1 MKTNITTCKII
12 IMILAVAISLFTSCS
27 SSDDSTRPTTQTWH
41 NHFVINRDTEAT
53 AAYGSSSRVQ
63 INFVVTNIPTDMAAE
78 GDSLAIT
85 GYNLCDSTGTEYSW
99 KVGASETSTEF
110 VKTVTSSSVT
120 FTFFWNTTFNT
131 TDFKV
136 FKAGD
141 WDSPIV
147 IDPEES
153 NGNIDIAFDSGLAK
167 AGDVLTI
174 TVDASTL
181 Q

>member
-1 MKTNITTCKII
+1 MKTNITTCKIS
-12 IMILAVAISLFTSCS
+12 IMILAAAISLFTSCS
-27 SSDDSTRPTTQTWH
+27 SSDDSARPTAQTWH
-41 NHFVINRDTEAT
+41 DHFVITRNTEVT
-53 AAYGSSSRVQ
+53 AAYDSSSRVQ
-63 INFVVTNIPTDMAAE
+63 INLVVTNIPTDKAAE
-78 GDSLAIT
+78 GDSLVIT

-110 VKTVTSSSVT
+110 VKTITSSSVT
-120 FTFFWNTTFNT
+120 FTFFWNATFST

-141 WDSPIV
+141 WESPV
-147 IDPEES
+147 VTDPEET
-153 NGNIDIAFDSGLAK
+153 NGNVDIAFDSGLAK

-181 Q
+181 